1 MLPPRGVRRLV
12 SAPLV
17 VVMAVALAIL
27 APPLAILSL
36 AFHLVRSRTK
46 PGSKKRHMRALRVV
60 CFALI
65 WFLGETAALTVCLC
79 LWIVSGFGGRLDT
92 EPYQSRHYAVM
103 QWFLNLLYRA
113 ARHTCGLRVEVS
125 GPPGEASLDG
135 RPLIV
140 LSRHAGPGDSLLL
153 VHHLLTACGRR
164 PRVVMKAS
172 LQLDP
177 SLDVVANRL
186 PMAFVHRRKTPG
198 TRHPPH
204 STAEIRRLA
213 ASLDPQGALVIFP
226 EGGNWTP
233 LRWRRSVAQLRRRGL
248 DNLAERAV
256 AMPRLLAPRSGGA
269 FAAIAACPSADVI
282 FVAHTGLD
290 RLVSVRDVWR
300 SLSADM
306 VVRARWWRVPASE
319 VPRAA
324 GNQAQIGWLYDWWER
339 LNAWITSEDP
349 AEPEPSVVDG
359 AGAGSAVADAVPWQA
374 GQDRKPAGARGIA
387 QEGKRLAAPRDEA
400 AGDGDLQRSRQG
412 CAAGHSELTEP
423 AASGA
428 PGDGDR

>member
-1 MLPPRGVRRLV
+1 
-12 SAPLV
+12 
-17 VVMAVALAIL
+17 MAGALAVL
-27 APPLAILSL
+27 APPLAVLSL
-36 AFHLVRSRTK
+36 AFAAVRRRTER
-46 PGSKKRHMRALRVV
+46 GTRRARRMRALRVV
-60 CFALI
+60 CFALV

-92 EPYQSRHYAVM
+92 EPYQSRHYGIM
-103 QWFLNLLYRA
+103 RWFLGVLYRA
-113 ARHTCGLRVEVS
+113 AQQTCGLRVEVD
-125 GPPGEASLDG
+125 GPSQTDGLPRADGMEG

-140 LSRHAGPGDSLLL
+140 LSRHGGPGDSLLL

-164 PRVVMKAS
+164 PRVIMKAS

-186 PMAFVHRRKTPG
+186 PNAFVHRRRGRTAH
-198 TRHPPH
+198 TPH

-213 ASLDPQGALVIFP
+213 AGLGPRDALVLFP

-233 LRWRRSVAQLRRRGL
+233 QRWRRAVARLRRGNQF
-248 DNLAERAV
+248 DLAERAV

-269 FAAIAACPSADVI
+269 VAAITACPSADVI

-306 VVRARWWRVPASE
+306 VMRARWWRVPAAE

-324 GNQAQIGWLYDWWER
+324 GRDAQTAWLYDWWEHMH
-339 LNAWITSEDP
+339 AWITSQDIPTTALED
-349 AEPEPSVVDG
+349 
-359 AGAGSAVADAVPWQA
+359 VA
-374 GQDRKPAGARGIA
+374 
-387 QEGKRLAAPRDEA
+387 
-400 AGDGDLQRSRQG
+400 
-412 CAAGHSELTEP
+412 
-423 AASGA
+423 
-428 PGDGDR
+428 

>member
-17 VVMAVALAIL
+17 VVMAFALTVL
-27 APPLAILSL
+27 APPLAVLSL
-36 AFHLVRSRTK
+36 AFHLVRRQTR
-46 PGSKKRHMRALRVV
+46 PENTSKKRHMRALRVV
-60 CFALI
+60 IFALI

-113 ARHTCGLRVEVS
+113 ARQTCGLRVEVA
-125 GPPGEASLDG
+125 GPPDPQDLDG
-135 RPLIV
+135 HPLIV

-153 VHHLLTACGRR
+153 VHHLLTVCERR

-186 PMAFVHRRKTPG
+186 PNAFVHRRKRTG
-198 TRHPPH
+198 TRPH

-213 ASLDPQGALVIFP
+213 AGLDPQGALVIFP

-233 LRWRRSVAQLRRRGL
+233 LRWRRSVTQLRRRGL
-248 DNLAERAV
+248 HDLAERVV
-256 AMPRLLAPRSGGA
+256 AMPRVLPPRSGGA
-269 FAAIAACPSADVI
+269 FGAIAACPSADVI

-290 RLVSVRDVWR
+290 RVVSARDVWR
-300 SLSADM
+300 SLSADILI
-306 VVRARWWRVPASE
+306 RARWWRVPASE

-324 GNQAQIGWLYDWWER
+324 GDQAQTSWLFDWWER
-339 LNAWITSEDP
+339 INTWVESQDGD
-349 AEPEPSVVDG
+349 PEP
-359 AGAGSAVADAVPWQA
+359 APERPAAGSA
-374 GQDRKPAGARGIA
+374 
-387 QEGKRLAAPRDEA
+387 PR
-400 AGDGDLQRSRQG
+400 
-412 CAAGHSELTEP
+412 
-423 AASGA
+423 
-428 PGDGDR
+428 